1 VIEVSNLSKCYKVY
15 PRRSDRLREWLR
27 FGSKK
32 LHSEYWALK
41 DVSFN
46 VGSGKVLSIVGM
58 NGAGKSTLLKILTG
72 TTFATSGRIQLRGR
86 VAALLELGT
95 GFHQELSGREN
106 VFINGRLLGLSDE
119 QIRSR
124 IGEIHAFSELGDFFD
139 KPVRTYSSGMYVR
152 LAFSL
157 ASSVEPDVLIIDEA
171 LSVGDA
177 YFQQKSL
184 ERIRQFRKSGTT
196 ILFVSH
202 DLSAVKMLSDEVLLL
217 DGGKVRAYGNP
228 TEVLELYNASLGE
241 KSAANRDFHLH
252 SPLNGGVA
260 GTSSGNM
267 KATFSQIEVLDRQN
281 RAQTNFVTGDE
292 ASIHLAVEFH
302 SAIQNPSVGFLIR
315 DRLGYDVF
323 GTNTVEMQKVT
334 GSFAAGENATFS
346 FRMPLNIGPG
356 EYTLSVAIHSGRTHE
371 SDCYHWKDRVALLK
385 ILPRSDYHFLGVAA
399 LSPEFT
405 LSR

>member
-15 PRRSDRLREWLR
+15 SRRSDRLREWLG
-27 FGSKK
+27 FGTRK

-41 DVSFN
+41 DVSFK
-46 VGSGKVLSIVGM
+46 VDSGKVLSIVGM

-72 TTFATSGRIQLRGR
+72 TTFSTSGDIRMRGR

-124 IGEIHAFSELGDFFD
+124 IDEIHDFSELGDFFD

-157 ASSVEPDVLIIDEA
+157 ASSVDPDVLIIDEA

-202 DLSAVKMLSDEVLLL
+202 DLSAIKMLSDEVLLL
-217 DGGKVRAYGNP
+217 EQGRVRACGNP
-228 TEVLELYNASLGE
+228 TEILELYNASLGE
-241 KSAANRDFHLH
+241 RSAANAQFHLQ
-252 SPLNGGVA
+252 SSGLNDVA
-260 GTSSGNM
+260 GTSSGNL
-267 KATFSQIEVLDRQN
+267 KAKFSQVDVLDKLDRTQS
-281 RAQTNFVTGDE
+281 NFVSGDDGTIRLKVDFH
-292 ASIHLAVEFH
+292 ASIE
-302 SAIQNPSVGFLIR
+302 NPSVGFLIR

-323 GTNTVEMQKVT
+323 GTNTAEMQKHT
-334 GSFAAGENATFS
+334 GIFKSGESATFT
-346 FRMPLNIGPG
+346 FRMPLNLGPG
-356 EYTLSVAIHSGRTHE
+356 EYTLSVAVHSGRTHE
-371 SDCYHWKDRVALLK
+371 ADCYHWQDRVALLR
-385 ILPRSDYHFLGVAA
+385 ILPKSDFHFLGVAA
-399 LSPEFT
+399 LSPVFT